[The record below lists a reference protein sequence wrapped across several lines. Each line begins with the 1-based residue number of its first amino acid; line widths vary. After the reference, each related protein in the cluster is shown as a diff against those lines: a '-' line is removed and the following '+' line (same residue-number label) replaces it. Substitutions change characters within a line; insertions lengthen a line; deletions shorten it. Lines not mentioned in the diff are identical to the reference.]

1 MEWRVPRKLPVAK
14 FGAAAVFAVL
24 AVVFAGDPVRL
35 GLATVAAVGLA
46 AYGARDL
53 LAPVRLAADG
63 GGVTVTSGYS
73 ARRHIP
79 WADVERVRVDTRRRL
94 LANST
99 LLEID
104 TGADLYFYSG
114 QELGAPPAEVAD
126 ALRTFRTG
134 R

>member
-1 MEWRVPRKLPVAK
+1 MAKLA
-14 FGAAAVFAVL
+14 AAAVFAVL

-35 GLATVAAVGLA
+35 GLAAVAAVGLA

-63 GGVTVTSGYS
+63 GGVTVTAGYA

-79 WADVERVRVDTRRRL
+79 WADVERVRVDSRRRL

-104 TGADLYFYSG
+104 TGADLYFYSA
-114 QELGAPPAEVAD
+114 QELGAQPAEVAD
-126 ALRTFRTG
+126 ALRTLRTG